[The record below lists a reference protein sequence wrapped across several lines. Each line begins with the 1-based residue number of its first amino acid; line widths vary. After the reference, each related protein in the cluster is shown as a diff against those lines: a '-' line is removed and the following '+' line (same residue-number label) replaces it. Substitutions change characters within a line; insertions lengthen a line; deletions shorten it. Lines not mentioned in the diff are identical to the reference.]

1 MIETLEL
8 LSHNF
13 PLPKPPTLLQPKF
26 TKWLS
31 GHYQGTFIAVKTPVL
46 CVIEAGFV
54 KFAYISLR
62 ESCSVLAVVNVTFG
76 RPALLQ
82 VS

>member
-1 MIETLEL
+1 M
-8 LSHNF
+8 
-13 PLPKPPTLLQPKF
+13 
-26 TKWLS
+26 S

-62 ESCSVLAVVNVTFG
+62 GSCTVLTDVNVTFG
-76 RPALLQ
+76 RSAILQ
-82 VS
+82 V